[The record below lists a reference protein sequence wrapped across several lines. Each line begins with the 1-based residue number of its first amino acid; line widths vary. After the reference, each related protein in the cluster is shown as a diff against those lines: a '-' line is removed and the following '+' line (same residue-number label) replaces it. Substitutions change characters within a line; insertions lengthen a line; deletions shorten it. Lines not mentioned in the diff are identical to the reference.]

1 MTPMMGI
8 INLLNQ
14 LTRRNHISRLL
25 HLVEL
30 CEDTIQPTKELKLK
44 SKMGCRIWFPNLES
58 FIFLWESL
66 VKTTFLVLSN
76 WLEIL

>member
-30 CEDTIQPTKELKLK
+30 CEDTIQPTKEFK
-44 SKMGCRIWFPNLES
+44 
-58 FIFLWESL
+58 
-66 VKTTFLVLSN
+66 VK
-76 WLEIL
+76 E